1 MKTTTASLSLA
12 LALAFAALP
21 AAAEKADRDKP
32 MNVEADALKYDDLNQ
47 TSVFTGKVVVTKGTI
62 VIRGAKMVVKQDP
75 EGYQFGTVTA
85 EPGKRAFFRQ
95 KREGVDEYIEGEGDT
110 IEYDGRADR
119 VKFIGRAEMRRLR
132 GASVTDETS
141 GTVITYD
148 NSNDQF
154 SVDGGTTAGF
164 FSAITIT
171 VAAAGIIGVA
181 TISVIV
187 ASAPLLFLAGRGTF
201 CHERLF
207 LENALGDI
215 DNVVRLQDHV
225 IGGAAFDQFAGI
237 DRHQFC
243 IPVRHGPRDRNP
255 LQIREAGKTSGARN
269 GIRECQA
276 ILWREYNVAGF

>member
-132 GASVTDETS
+132 GATVTDETS

-154 SVDGGTTAGF
+154 SVDGGTTAGAPP
-164 FSAITIT
+164 SNPGGR
-171 VAAAGIIGVA
+171 VRA
-181 TISVIV
+181 TLGPRNA
-187 ASAPLLFLAGRGTF
+187 ASAPAATAPPAQLRPSTSM
-201 CHERLF
+201 ER
-207 LENALGDI
+207 
-215 DNVVRLQDHV
+215 R
-225 IGGAAFDQFAGI
+225 
-237 DRHQFC
+237 
-243 IPVRHGPRDRNP
+243 
-255 LQIREAGKTSGARN
+255 
-269 GIRECQA
+269 
-276 ILWREYNVAGF
+276 